1 MKWQLEWHL
10 WYDIYNVGIKITL
23 FKKKPEPVQEK
34 VEREDDEIREED
46 LENVIAG
53 VPYEFAKEKISEL
66 EQMLREGETK
76 EETESKQK

>member
-1 MKWQLEWHL
+1 ME
-10 WYDIYNVGIKITL
+10 L